1 MLITSKGQITIPK
14 KFREDLGLLPHT
26 EIEFKQVKEGLVLR
40 KVAKSVRGKKM
51 IEAMMAHSAVAMSTN
66 EIMDLTRGE

>member
-26 EIEFKQVKEGLVLR
+26 EVEFVKVNDDLVLR
-40 KVAKSVRGKKM
+40 KAEKSVRGNKM
-51 IEAMMAHSAVAMSTN
+51 IEAMRGRATVSMSTD
-66 EIMDLTRGE
+66 EIMNLTRGE